1 MFNHHFIRC
10 AVALFLLFLF
20 ALGYYFYN
28 NHVEFRDFMSGHLE
42 FQKIFLDTE
51 GSQDTRD
58 NPDGVTNGSTASREP
73 HWSTYD
79 KRQWE
84 MYWSSHSKP
93 VKVRYAETGR
103 PDDEGVKTAS
113 TPRMVYKK
121 DLIPQL
127 VETPD
132 GQVRKMYWIEKL
144 KPGQAVPPPEAWPI
158 MLQVTVDGVTYD
170 VPEGETSD
178 SYIDKIRLSTM
189 YDISLED
196 VGRLIEA
203 GMIPSS
209 PIEAQYDP
217 LFADP
222 LFSRREDSRPLEAR
236 SKVLPW
242 GPPPESEI
250 IYLDENEKR
259 QLIQDMEA
267 LSGGE
272 TEGGSSGEIDT
283 VGDSVSEQ
291 SSLADDFDNSFPDDL
306 LPSDTESYEFDKPN
320 LPQSVADL
328 EKQLTPAGIEA
339 ELSEGG
345 AADSFDKA
353 QQLIDQYGTE
363 EGLRRLREMDP
374 DAARRFESDKSRPGQ
389 ERRPPPARE
398 APDEVESSTQ

>member
-1 MFNHHFIRC
+1 MFNRHFICC
-10 AVALFLLFLF
+10 AVALLFLF
-20 ALGYYFYN
+20 ALGYHFYN
-28 NHVEFRDFMSGHLE
+28 NHIEFRDFMSGHLE
-42 FQKIFLDTE
+42 FQKTFLDAE
-51 GSQDTRD
+51 ESQNSRD
-58 NPDGVTNGSTASREP
+58 NPDSVTNGSTASREP
-73 HWSTYD
+73 PWSTYN

-196 VGRLIEA
+196 VARLIEA

-209 PIEAQYDP
+209 PMEAQYDP
-217 LFADP
+217 L
-222 LFSRREDSRPLEAR
+222 LSKREDSRPLEAR

-242 GPPPESEI
+242 GPPPKSEI
-250 IYLDENEKR
+250 IYLDKNEKR
-259 QLIQDMEA
+259 QLQDMEA

-328 EKQLTPAGIEA
+328 KKQLMPAGIEA
-339 ELSEGG
+339 ELSEGRG
-345 AADSFDKA
+345 ADSFDKA

-374 DAARRFESDKSRPGQ
+374 DAARRFESGKSRPGQ

-398 APDEVESSTQ
+398 TPDEAESPTQ